1 MPGTVPEN
9 TLGWWKSQVPD
20 PKSRKLHWAPNDVML
35 HYFTQIDQQPE
46 KEDVRYI
53 LALLMIRRRI
63 LRLEETERDEQG
75 REIMILYCPRDENEY
90 SVTAKMPSKNELRR
104 FKKSWRTYCSPR
116 ESSWTTP
123 PRGGQV
129 PTCLVQC
136 PVCRK
141 IGSVRGRPARIEPRL
156 AGETPAS
163 RFVAPQY

>member
-1 MPGTVPEN
+1 MFFSTLVAEGSEVVRYDYSADAWDGAPEN

-46 KEDVRYI
+46 KEDVRDI

-90 SVTAKMPSKNELRR
+90 SVTAAMPSEERAKEIQEELANLL
-104 FKKSWRTYCSPR
+104 FA
-116 ESSWTTP
+116 
-123 PRGGQV
+123 Q
-129 PTCLVQC
+129 
-136 PVCRK
+136 
-141 IGSVRGRPARIEPRL
+141 
-156 AGETPAS
+156 GE
-163 RFVAPQY
+163 